1 MNKEDYCYSSAS
13 TIPNTGFLLR
23 SFSSGTPAG
32 LNYNWYKKI
41 ERSQNHPARNVFL
54 QQRQQQ
60 QQGQF
65 RPQRF
70 RRLQQ
75 DFGYGQ
81 RPHQRHR
88 QRQQNQFRDPNFEQH
103 AIDEQL
109 QPVPGEYSLILLN
122 LFELIKYYVFFSF
135 IKLDSLIA
143 IYEILQ
149 LSKRTR
155 LFKIR

>member
-1 MNKEDYCYSSAS
+1 MH
-13 TIPNTGFLLR
+13 R
-23 SFSSGTPAG
+23 
-32 LNYNWYKKI
+32 
-41 ERSQNHPARNVFL
+41 
-54 QQRQQQ
+54 QQ

-109 QPVPGEYSLILLN
+109 QPVQGEYSLILLN